1 MPWSGFGLMG
11 MFQNDE
17 IRMMK
22 VKRMT
27 KFQVSVFG
35 KQGEAGSGTG
45 VSPVRSWFQN
55 LFYLA

>member
-1 MPWSGFGLMG
+1 
-11 MFQNDE
+11 
-17 IRMMK
+17 MK